1 MSTNSKT
8 PNQNEEVDLSTLF
21 KLIGAAFYRLIN
33 FFTSIFKNVFL
44 TFVWIIFLIKKHIIV
59 LFSALVL
66 GYLIGFFIP
75 KFSAPKFDSS
85 VEIVQ
90 NYPSGQNLYN
100 LVKYYNN
107 LVKQKDFE
115 TLGQA
120 LELDAETTSKISCF
134 DITPLISGNE
144 NLIVFNEFLLEI
156 DTLASPKI
164 EYNEFVENIEDY
176 SYKYQK
182 ITIQSSL
189 NTSFKPVFSKILNS
203 IISNSYFMSEQ
214 KKDITELTKI
224 KEALE
229 SSLVKSDSLKNTYKR
244 VLEQELISNNA
255 SEIGITFEGSSKTKI
270 TREYELYLNDLQL
283 ERELVE
289 TNRAILDKQYIIEI
303 ISNKQDSGVTSDSKE
318 ILGFELPLSLFLAF
332 ILFLLTSA
340 SLLVLEFLRF
350 IERYRPQ
357 TTNL

>member
-229 SSLVKSDSLKNTYKR
+229 SSLVKSD
-244 VLEQELISNNA
+244 
-255 SEIGITFEGSSKTKI
+255 
-270 TREYELYLNDLQL
+270 
-283 ERELVE
+283 
-289 TNRAILDKQYIIEI
+289 
-303 ISNKQDSGVTSDSKE
+303 
-318 ILGFELPLSLFLAF
+318 
-332 ILFLLTSA
+332 
-340 SLLVLEFLRF
+340 
-350 IERYRPQ
+350 
-357 TTNL
+357 